1 MSECSVY
8 ISCVG
13 IASSHCLKSGWI
25 AFWRG
30 RRAVGGEEESGYT
43 ACLRAGGTAFP
54 NLDYS
59 FLLMAASNTR
69 VNWALFFLRLAVGG
83 MAFLAGLQPILH
95 SSIPTTLVHGI
106 QWGLHLGEMLCGLFM
121 ILGLWMPVAS
131 LGLTLIIGW
140 PLVVGW
146 IHGAPILGNLHGLFL
161 LLVALASAL
170 GGAGKWAVGRG

>member
-1 MSECSVY
+1 
-8 ISCVG
+8 
-13 IASSHCLKSGWI
+13 
-25 AFWRG
+25 
-30 RRAVGGEEESGYT
+30 
-43 ACLRAGGTAFP
+43 
-54 NLDYS
+54 
-59 FLLMAASNTR
+59 MAASSTR

-83 MAFLAGLQPILH
+83 MAFLAGFQPLMH
-95 SSIPTTLVHGI
+95 SALPGTLD
-106 QWGLHLGEMLCGLFM
+106 QAARWGLHLGEMLCGVFM